1 MSEEIEEKG
10 ILKQLFNFYFSNSWY
25 SFFTITYLLFFLYTA
40 IFYIDNIFVAF
51 KFILYT
57 LGMQTPLLGLGY
69 LFWGVTFIISL
80 VIPFSVSISAIL
92 IFYNLWTKTKLQIK
106 QKFVATIF
114 IIITATTIIIMM
126 DDITRDVAK
135 QPVLQNF
142 VYKVGLNERLTR

>member
-1 MSEEIEEKG
+1 
-10 ILKQLFNFYFSNSWY
+10 
-25 SFFTITYLLFFLYTA
+25 
-40 IFYIDNIFVAF
+40 
-51 KFILYT
+51 
-57 LGMQTPLLGLGY
+57 MQTPLLGLGY